1 MLEASVNRLAESSAV
16 FWKTSAEK
24 RKTSAEKRK
33 SSAEKRK
40 SNENL
45 SILIGLETI
54 EIVSANRIK
63 AVAIA
68 TKSHNSVEAVS
79 KFKMAGFRLKSG
91 FKSLKKQGLQVK
103 KTAKKAWDSKRR
115 HWCLFFWNYQEKKT
129 SVRPFYRC

>member
-1 MLEASVNRLAESSAV
+1 MKSRKKPMNIPKKPIILLHFERRIYGRNLKEIGQPSSAAPAW
-16 FWKTSAEK
+16 FSLT
-24 RKTSAEKRK
+24 TT
-33 SSAEKRK
+33 
-40 SNENL
+40 L
-45 SILIGLETI
+45 
-54 EIVSANRIK
+54 K

>member
-1 MLEASVNRLAESSAV
+1 MKKFLDSDWLRAV
-16 FWKTSAEK
+16 QFFGK
-24 RKTSAEKRK
+24 RVQKKGKRVQK
-33 SSAEKRK
+33 KRNSSAEKRK

-45 SILIGLETI
+45 GILNGLETI

-103 KTAKKAWDSKRR
+103 TTAKKAWDSKRR
-115 HWCLFFWNYQEKKT
+115 QKALGDSIFEKGK
-129 SVRPFYRC
+129 